1 MRDSIHWASECMA
14 QGAGVIIEP
23 ISLPKEFL
31 RAENNRLT
39 IEPNYIKNHCIQKSM
54 IGQES
59 VKSNCPGE
67 WGWGI
72 TNNRSSC

>member
-1 MRDSIHWASECMA
+1 MRDSIYWASEFMA
-14 QGAGVIIEP
+14 QEAGVIIEP

-39 IEPNYIKNHCIQKSM
+39 IEPNYKKSQCIQKSM
-54 IGQES
+54 IVQES

-67 WGWGI
+67 WGWEI